1 MYQVR
6 YDNMNDFLQALRSE
20 FSDLYNFIDEQM
32 KIKKIMKER
41 GENMSNIKIPQELK
55 SSLSFYTTD
64 NLMFGRLFL

>member
-20 FSDLYNFIDEQM
+20 FSDLYKFIDEQM

-41 GENMSNIKIPQELK
+41 GENMSNIKILQELK

-64 NLMFGRLFL
+64 NPNVW